1 METGKAICRNA
12 AGIDVVYQVKY
23 FIRTNAHIVTCQNYG
38 IRIWT
43 VQYETKKLTF
53 IDVNFGNI
61 KRQILCLCIDPY
73 DKCAYCGTKSG
84 DILEI
89 DLANG
94 IYKRIGPVKRL
105 FPQGVNC
112 IRIFRNSDILVGT
125 KDGLVAKVN
134 YTSFKVKAKAK
145 SKEVSVQW
153 P

>member
-23 FIRTNAHIVTCQNYG
+23 FIRTNSHIVTCQNYG

-53 IDVNFGNI
+53 IDVNFGNL

-73 DKCAYCGTKSG
+73 DKCAYCGTKSS

-112 IRIFRNSDILVGT
+112 IRILRNSDILVGT

-134 YTSFKVKAKAK
+134 YTSFKVKAEGK
-145 SKEVSVQW
+145 V
-153 P
+153 